1 MAIYIVLLGPP
12 GVGKGTQAQIMAES
26 TDLVHLSSGDLFREN
41 IKNQTELGKLAKSYI
56 DKGELVPDDV
66 TIAMIRER
74 IAHPDCQKGVILDGF
89 PRTPIQADVLEGMLA
104 KFGGEVNAVP
114 YITAAESILIER
126 ICGRWTCRA
135 QGHIYHQQFN
145 MPKQPGI
152 CDYDGSELYQRD
164 DDKLE
169 TVTKRIR
176 VYLDQTLLLVEY
188 YRKRGKLL
196 EIDGTQPVEQVS
208 EILVAELKKL
218 ISCDHV
224 EPIKTRSIEK

>member
-12 GVGKGTQAQIMAES
+12 GVGKGTQAQKMAES

-41 IKNQTELGKLAKSYI
+41 IKNQTELGRLAKSYI

-89 PRTPIQADVLEGMLA
+89 PRTPIQADVLEEMLA
-104 KFGGEVNAVP
+104 EFGGEVNAVP
-114 YITAAESILIER
+114 YITAAESILVER

-164 DDKLE
+164 DDKPE
-169 TVTKRIR
+169 TVKKRIH

-218 ISCDHV
+218 ISCDHT